1 MKSGHGARESPEAAL
16 LRALK
21 EEAGEDK
28 KPSTKSS
35 TKSKS
40 KSSESERAQI
50 RTAKI
55 EELEYELRSVRE
67 RLRLALMHADADVA
81 GNKHACFCAG
91 LLPSTSDAAGSPP
104 PPLPSASSSSPIPI
118 GAAVQLYSLK
128 AKPELNGQR
137 GVVVDFNADSERC
150 KVTLEDG
157 RRNLMLKPENLIPM
171 IPIGARVE
179 LHGLKAKPELNGQRG
194 VVVNDF
200 SADSGRCQVKL
211 EGSIDGRRSLM
222 LKPGNLSPI
231 ASVSYI

>member
-1 MKSGHGARESPEAAL
+1 M
-16 LRALK
+16 
-21 EEAGEDK
+21 
-28 KPSTKSS
+28 
-35 TKSKS
+35 
-40 KSSESERAQI
+40 
-50 RTAKI
+50 
-55 EELEYELRSVRE
+55 
-67 RLRLALMHADADVA
+67 
-81 GNKHACFCAG
+81 
-91 LLPSTSDAAGSPP
+91 
-104 PPLPSASSSSPIPI
+104 
-118 GAAVQLYSLK
+118 QLYSLK